1 MPKTTTGRFTT
12 NTDAHSKCSS
22 SAPPVIG
29 PMATPMPATAAQIPI
44 AFGRSSA
51 GKTFVSTDS
60 VVGMMNAP
68 PMPIRARLAI
78 SESADP
84 GERREQRARAE
95 HTEPEDQ
102 GPLAPEAVSEAAGR
116 EQQAGEHQDVRV
128 DDPLHLRGRGPEI
141 ALDAG
146 EGDVQDR
153 VVQRDDEEAQRE
165 DPEDPPAPV

>member
-1 MPKTTTGRFTT
+1 M
-12 NTDAHSKCSS
+12 
-22 SAPPVIG
+22 IG

-84 GERREQRARAE
+84 ERAESSEPRAE
-95 HTEPEDQ
+95 HAEPEDQ
-102 GPLAPEAVSEAAGR
+102 GPLAAEAVAEAAGR
-116 EQQAGEHQDVRV
+116 EQQAGEHQDVGI

-146 EGDVQDR
+146 EGHVQDR
-153 VVQRDDEEAQRE
+153 VVQRDDEQAERE
-165 DPEDPPAPV
+165 DPKDPPAPAVYEFGLHGVRPF